1 MKAMGIIFANDGT
14 IGALTEKRTMASL
27 PFGGRY
33 RQVDFALSNL
43 CAAGVHHVGIITRHS
58 YQSLMNHIG
67 SGEEW
72 GMELEEGGLEFLTPY
87 AMSRTDNY
95 RGKLESLH
103 SAMNFLEYGKEDEYV
118 FMIDSAI
125 LSNIDLNAV
134 LADHIASGKDVTVVT
149 KAGIANGTKQL
160 DLAIKLDDKGEIADM
175 AVDYVAPADY
185 LASMDIFVLSKKW
198 LVQQVKEHIAHNLY
212 HMDRDLVLGQ
222 WQKGAIT
229 VNVYSFKGKVLF
241 NESVQ
246 EYFQN
251 SLALIDK
258 EVRHDLFA
266 YNHPVYTK
274 VRDRVPTYYG
284 EDCEVEDCI
293 VADGCMLEGEV
304 ENSILF
310 RQVTVAP
317 GAEVENCVIMN
328 DTVVGEDAQ
337 LEYVIL
343 DKDVTVRPGA
353 KLIGTASNPIIVK
366 RGEVV

>member
-1 MKAMGIIFANDGT
+1 MNAMGIIFANDGT

-43 CAAGVHHVGIITRHS
+43 CAAGVRHVGIITRHS

-95 RGKLESLH
+95 RGKLESLY
-103 SAMNFLEYGKEDEYV
+103 SAMNFLDYGLEDEYV

-134 LADHIASGKDVTVVT
+134 LANHIASGKDVTVVT

-160 DLAIKLDDKGEIADM
+160 DLAVKLDENGEILDM

-185 LASMDIFVLSKKW
+185 QASMDIFVLSKKW
-198 LVQQVKEHIAHNLY
+198 LSQQVKEHIAHNLY

-222 WQKGAIT
+222 WQKGLIT
-229 VNVYSFKGKVLF
+229 VNIYPFKGAAMF

-251 SLALIDK
+251 TLALTDK
-258 EVRHDLFA
+258 RVRNDLFH

-274 VRDRVPTYYG
+274 VRDRVPSYYG
-284 EDCEVEDCI
+284 EDCEIEDCI
-293 VADGCMLEGEV
+293 VADGCFLEGEAEHSV
-304 ENSILF
+304 LF
-310 RQVTVAP
+310 RQVTIKA
-317 GAEVENCVIMN
+317 GAEVEDCIIMN
-328 DTVVGEDAQ
+328 DTVVGEGAQ
-337 LEYVIL
+337 LKYVIL

-353 KLIGTASNPIIVK
+353 KLYGTPSNPVIIK
-366 RGEVV
+366 RGDVV